1 MPACFYRSAQSVE
14 PSLNEVLVAVVMAVS
29 GGTSETLVD
38 VPAHV
43 WRGLPDGLRL
53 GTSAVNPNRI
63 GVWASCLIPK
73 GKKFGPFVGERKKR
87 SQVTSN
93 VYMWEVYFP
102 TRGWMCVDA
111 TDPVKGNWLRYVNW
125 ACSSEEQNLFPLE
138 INRAIYYKV
147 LRPIAQDEELLVWYN
162 GEDNPEIAA
171 ALEEERNSNFHKKNS
186 PRAKRARKKLLEKA
200 RQAGLGRL
208 SGHKPLSTTRP
219 VVTAMRDS
227 DKGINTEE
235 ERPSVSSDS
244 AQETAASLIS
254 PTETRD
260 ISLSPVHTVLDQTE
274 REKSNQGELQPHGSL
289 EYSAESQSG
298 NRSEQPDPESIFGHS
313 VKESSESP
321 LHEVASVSPL
331 VSPELDAEGDPD
343 FEDDAQGGNY
353 HCQYCERQF
362 SSKQSLEH
370 HIDTHTIRNHQTLTF
385 KCRYCAKPFGSQ
397 VGKRRHERRHENGS
411 KGLKRP
417 GSFAGTAFVLNP
429 SGCNDSPVSAS
440 VTSPNSTIVSSQNSP
455 PHLSSDALTKDAG
468 VEPDQSLVL
477 EENGESK
484 ELHPCKY
491 CSKAFGT
498 HTNMRRHQR
507 RIHERHLMPKG
518 VRRKGILLQDIPSQQ
533 LQQGQSS
540 VLQEASP
547 HNSPPL
553 IYVPSVDTD
562 DEGERE
568 DSMVDVSKNISE
580 NLSLYIDGKI
590 LSTSAVSSCEVIEV
604 DSGSPA
610 LFGLD
615 AVILNPTQ
623 ISQALQL
630 ETQPCHVKE
639 LSVIDQAV
647 PKRRTSTPPL
657 LPTVKTEPDTMSYTA
672 SSSSTSSQSPS
683 LGGNIFPQPTETLA
697 LQKEKTIYLSP
708 KLKQLLQTQDSQK
721 PTLALITDSR
731 KLTTPL
737 SVSSLPVA
745 QGRFKRRTAS
755 PPTHVQNSSSAI
767 IESSIIETGDSFALM
782 VPKVESHCMSYSWSI
797 SSKEQRDCMSPS
809 GKDWPVLVSG
819 GSSCNQQ
826 PLDLSGAVGKR
837 GGSISKGTTESV
849 LDLSIHRKSVTDH
862 KTKASILLQ
871 SHVKRKKPNTSMLE
885 KVLMNEYSGLSSAGE
900 ESSPCLGSPDTH
912 LSSGSTTGVSPS
924 SVCSNSE
931 HPPCESV
938 SPPSLT
944 PVTMNPSSPSS
955 SSQASSTPP
964 PPVLPTVP
972 SPPPLSQFS
981 DSAFP
986 KLSPK
991 PVYHMVDEISGSPKV
1006 KETCLDMKNLDD
1018 KDFNQTAKQLP
1029 LTTDALPR
1037 SPEHTK
1043 SHCNADSFSKSETLL
1058 KGSTSDP
1065 DLYLLKNTNNVIS
1078 LHEKNIDSKAI
1089 QSSSFDVLSPQD
1101 HNIATDVCQKLQSAH
1116 SPVHL
1121 APNVDSLSSSHT
1133 VVADS
1138 NIEPLADDAL
1148 VTDKHMMED
1157 AVESTTNDDYGG
1169 FSSRVPEKT
1178 PDGADTLEQDTFT
1191 KSFVCNVCKDPFH
1204 SIKQLSNHI
1213 IDHAVEWPFKCE
1225 FCVQLFQNSAALL
1238 EHRSSLH
1245 GVGRIYCCPICA
1257 KEFAFLCNLQQH
1269 QSDLHPG
1276 QSHAHTMVENGKLRP
1291 QNYTDPA
1298 QVNMERNSLHL
1309 TPDTTVDV
1317 APQDS
1322 RELFNYSSVKAEGD
1336 GEEQED
1342 PTEELYTT
1350 IKIMASEAGK
1360 PKCPDVR
1367 LGINQHYPSFK
1378 PPPFPYHNRTPAASV
1393 ASATNFT
1400 THNIPQ
1406 TFSTAIRCT
1415 KCGNSFDNMPE
1426 LHKHILA
1433 CANASDKRRYTPKKN
1448 PIPLR
1453 QIVNQ
1458 PQNGVVSPIAAAIGG
1473 QNAFRRMGQPK
1484 RLNFSQEVPTK
1495 MKMSALNKKKNQL
1508 VQKAISQKNKAATSV
1523 KKAFIQAEEQEVQAC
1538 PYCSREFTYAASL
1551 AKHIACSCPQKPVS
1565 KKKKGALM
1573 PQDKN
1578 MKLRSRTT
1586 DSEIKQEGNL
1596 GLAVKPLVKTR
1607 TRSSELLEGE
1617 VTSGSNGKTGTPQ
1630 IRVKRP
1636 ASNKDHSA
1644 PKSKKGRKSKP
1655 QPSVLTSS
1663 LTLASQPGAKMQRGG
1678 KDMALKKEAETKPQV
1693 QHKKEKRFSKRMRE
1707 RVGGPVTRSLQMA
1720 SAAPPGEVKTEDPP
1734 VSEPVHG
1741 EHKESCL
1748 S

>member
-1 MPACFYRSAQSVE
+1 MMSVIIF
-14 PSLNEVLVAVVMAVS
+14 S
-29 GGTSETLVD
+29 
-38 VPAHV
+38 
-43 WRGLPDGLRL
+43 
-53 GTSAVNPNRI
+53 
-63 GVWASCLIPK
+63 
-73 GKKFGPFVGERKKR
+73 
-87 SQVTSN
+87 
-93 VYMWEVYFP
+93 
-102 TRGWMCVDA
+102 
-111 TDPVKGNWLRYVNW
+111 
-125 ACSSEEQNLFPLE
+125 
-138 INRAIYYKV
+138 
-147 LRPIAQDEELLVWYN
+147 
-162 GEDNPEIAA
+162 
-171 ALEEERNSNFHKKNS
+171 
-186 PRAKRARKKLLEKA
+186 
-200 RQAGLGRL
+200 
-208 SGHKPLSTTRP
+208 
-219 VVTAMRDS
+219 
-227 DKGINTEE
+227 GINKEE
-235 ERPSVSSDS
+235 ERPSVSSAP
-244 AQETAASLIS
+244 AQETVASRIS
-254 PTETRD
+254 PAETRD
-260 ISLSPVHTVLDQTE
+260 ISLSPVHAAVLEQKE
-274 REKSNQGELQPHGSL
+274 REKSDQGELQPHGSI
-289 EYSAESQSG
+289 ECTTESQSG
-298 NRSEQPDPESIFGHS
+298 NRSEQHDPESIFGHPI
-313 VKESSESP
+313 KESSESP
-321 LHEVASVSPL
+321 LHEVA
-331 VSPELDAEGDPD
+331 LDHD
-343 FEDDAQGGNY
+343 FEYDTQTVNY
-353 HCQYCERQF
+353 HCQYCEHQF
-362 SSKQSLEH
+362 STKHSLEH
-370 HIDTHTIRNHQTLTF
+370 HINTHTIRNHQTLTF

-411 KGLKRP
+411 KGLKRL
-417 GSFAGTAFVLNP
+417 GSLAGTAFMLNP
-429 SGCNDSPVSAS
+429 SGCNDSPICGST
-440 VTSPNSTIVSSQNSP
+440 TSPSLTIISSQNSP
-455 PHLSSDALTKDAG
+455 PNLSSDISTKDAA
-468 VEPDQSLVL
+468 VDPEQSLVL
-477 EENGESK
+477 GENGELK

-491 CSKAFGT
+491 CNKVFGT

-518 VRRKGILLQDIPSQQ
+518 VRRKGTLLQDIPSQQ

-540 VLQEASP
+540 VLQEAST

-553 IYVPSVDTD
+553 VFVPSVDTD
-562 DEGERE
+562 DEGEQE

-590 LSTSAVSSCEVIEV
+590 LSTSTVSSCEVIEV
-604 DSGSPA
+604 DSSSPA

-639 LSVIDQAV
+639 LSVIDQSI

-657 LPTVKTEPDTMSYTA
+657 LPTVKTEPDTMSSTV
-672 SSSSTSSQSPS
+672 SSSSSSSQLSP
-683 LGGNIFPQPTETLA
+683 LGGSILPQHTETLTF
-697 LQKEKTIYLSP
+697 QKEKTIYLSP

-721 PTLALITDSR
+721 PTFTLITDSH

-737 SVSSLPVA
+737 SVSSLPA
-745 QGRFKRRTAS
+745 SQGRFKRRTAS
-755 PPTHVQNSSSAI
+755 PTHVQNSSSGNM
-767 IESSIIETGDSFALM
+767 ESSITETGDPFALM
-782 VPKVESHCMSYSWSI
+782 VPKVESHCMSYSWSV
-797 SSKEQRDCMSPS
+797 SSKEQRDCMSPP
-809 GKDWPVLVSG
+809 GKDWAVSVSG

-837 GGSISKGTTESV
+837 GGMISKGPSESV
-849 LDLSIHRKSVTDH
+849 LDLSIHHKSVTDH
-862 KTKASILLQ
+862 KTKASMLQ

-900 ESSPCLGSPDTH
+900 DSTPCIGSPDTH
-912 LSSGSTTGVSPS
+912 LSLGSTTGMSPS
-924 SVCSNSE
+924 SMCLNSE

-991 PVYHMVDEISGSPKV
+991 PVCYMVDEMSSGFPNV
-1006 KETCLDMKNLDD
+1006 KETCLDMKNVDGD
-1018 KDFNQTAKQLP
+1018 KDFNQPTKQLP
-1029 LTTDALPR
+1029 PTNDALPQCL
-1037 SPEHTK
+1037 EDTK

-1058 KGSTSDP
+1058 KGSTLDP
-1065 DLYLLKNTNNVIS
+1065 DIHLLKNTNNVIS

-1089 QSSSFDVLSPQD
+1089 QNGSFDGPSPQD
-1101 HNIATDVCQKLQSAH
+1101 HNIATDVCQKQQSSH
-1116 SPVHL
+1116 FPVHL
-1121 APNVDSLSSSHT
+1121 ASNKDSLSSSNNI
-1133 VVADS
+1133 VANS

-1148 VTDKHMMED
+1148 VPDKHMVQD
-1157 AVESTTNDDYGG
+1157 IVESLANHDGV
-1169 FSSRVPEKT
+1169 SSRVPEKT
-1178 PDGADTLEQDTFT
+1178 PDGTGNLEQDTFT
-1191 KSFVCNVCKDPFH
+1191 KSFVCNVCEEPFH

-1225 FCVQLFQNSAALL
+1225 FCVQLFQNAAALL

-1245 GVGRIYCCPICA
+1245 GVGRIYCCPVCA

-1291 QNYTDPA
+1291 QNYTNSA
-1298 QVNMERNSLHL
+1298 QVNIERNSLHSTL
-1309 TPDTTVDV
+1309 DTTVDV

-1322 RELFNYSSVKAEGD
+1322 CELFNCSSVKEEGD
-1336 GEEQED
+1336 GDEQED

-1378 PPPFPYHNRTPAASV
+1378 PPPFPYHNRTPAGSV

-1415 KCGNSFDNMPE
+1415 KCGDSFDNMPE

-1453 QIVNQ
+1453 QIVHQ

-1473 QNAFRRMGQPK
+1473 QSAFRRMGQPK
-1484 RLNFSQEVPTK
+1484 RLNFNQEITTK
-1495 MKMSALNKKKNQL
+1495 MKISVLNKKKKQL
-1508 VQKAISQKNKAATSV
+1508 VQKAISQKNKAATSI
-1523 KKAFIQAEEQEVQAC
+1523 KKASIQEEQQDVQAC
-1538 PYCSREFTYAASL
+1538 PYCKREFTYAASL
-1551 AKHIACSCPQKPVS
+1551 AKHIAHSCPQKPVAQ
-1565 KKKKGALM
+1565 KKKGTLM
-1573 PQDKN
+1573 PQEKN
-1578 MKLRSRTT
+1578 RKLRNRAT
-1586 DSEIKQEGNL
+1586 DSEIKREGNL
-1596 GLAVKPLVKTR
+1596 GLAVKALGKTR

-1617 VTSGSNGKTGTPQ
+1617 VISGSSGKTGTPQ
-1630 IRVKRP
+1630 MHVKRP
-1636 ASNKDHSA
+1636 AAKKDISS

-1655 QPSVLTSS
+1655 QPSGLTSS
-1663 LTLASQPGAKMQRGG
+1663 LTLASQPAAKMQCVGEN
-1678 KDMALKKEAETKPQV
+1678 MALKKEAETKPQV
-1693 QHKKEKRFSKRMRE
+1693 QSKKEKRFTKRMRE

-1720 SAAPPGEVKTEDPP
+1720 SASPPGEMKTEDPLI
-1734 VSEPVHG
+1734 SEPVHG
-1741 EHKESCL
+1741 EHKVPRKVTSHIL
-1748 S
+1748 LVLNQG

>member
-1 MPACFYRSAQSVE
+1 
-14 PSLNEVLVAVVMAVS
+14 MAVS
-29 GGTSETLVD
+29 GRESETLVD
-38 VPAHV
+38 IPAHV

-53 GTSAVNPNRI
+53 APSAVNPDRI

-73 GKKFGPFVGERKKR
+73 GKRFGPFVGERKKR

-111 TDPVKGNWLRYVNW
+111 TDPTKGNWLRYVNW
-125 ACSSEEQNLFPLE
+125 ACSPEEQNLFPLE

-171 ALEEERNSNFHKKNS
+171 ALEEERNSNFYKKNS
-186 PRAKRARKKLLEKA
+186 PRAKRARKKKLLEKA
-200 RQAGLGRL
+200 RQAGLGIL
-208 SGHKPLSTTRP
+208 SGHKPLSTRP
-219 VVTAMRDS
+219 IVTEMRDS
-227 DKGINTEE
+227 DKEINKEE
-235 ERPSVSSDS
+235 ERPSVASDP
-244 AQETAASLIS
+244 AQETAPSCIN

-260 ISLSPVHTVLDQTE
+260 ISLSPVHTAVLE
-274 REKSNQGELQPHGSL
+274 KKEKEKSDQKELQPSGSF
-289 EYSAESQSG
+289 ENSAESQSG
-298 NRSEQPDPESIFGHS
+298 NRCENLDSESIFGHS

-321 LHEVASVSPL
+321 LPEVTPVSSL
-331 VSPELDAEGDPD
+331 VTPELDAEGEPD
-343 FEDDAQGGNY
+343 FVYDAQGGNY
-353 HCQYCERQF
+353 HCQYCEHKF
-362 SSKQSLEH
+362 STKHSLEH
-370 HIDTHTIRNHQTLTF
+370 HINIHTTRNHQTLTF
-385 KCRYCAKPFGSQ
+385 KCRYCSKPFGSQ

-417 GSFAGTAFVLNP
+417 GSLAGAVFLQNP
-429 SGCNDSPVSAS
+429 SGCNDTPIFGS
-440 VTSPNSTIVSSQNSP
+440 VTSSSPTIKSTQNSP
-455 PHLSSDALTKDAG
+455 SHLSSDTLTKDAS
-468 VEPDQSLVL
+468 VEPDQSFIL

-491 CSKAFGT
+491 CNKAFGT

-507 RIHERHLMPKG
+507 RIHERHLLPKG
-518 VRRKGILLQDIPSQQ
+518 IRRKGILLQDIPAHQ
-533 LQQGQSS
+533 LQQGQSLE
-540 VLQEASP
+540 LQEASP
-547 HNSPPL
+547 RNSPPL
-553 IYVPSVDTD
+553 VYVPSVDTD

-590 LSTSAVSSCEVIEV
+590 LSTSTVSGCDVIEV
-604 DSGSPA
+604 DSRSPA

-615 AVILNPTQ
+615 AVILNHTQ

-630 ETQPCHVKE
+630 ETQSCHVNE
-639 LSVIDQAV
+639 LSVIDQSV

-657 LPTVKTEPDTMSYTA
+657 LPTVKTEPSTMLSTV
-672 SSSSTSSQSPS
+672 SSSSASSQSPS

-697 LQKEKTIYLSP
+697 FQKEKTVYLSP

-721 PTLALITDSR
+721 PTLAIVTDSH

-737 SVSSLPVA
+737 SVTSLPAA
-745 QGRFKRRTAS
+745 QGKFKRRTAS
-755 PPTHVQNSSSAI
+755 PTNVQNSSSTSAD
-767 IESSIIETGDSFALM
+767 SSIVETGDSFALI
-782 VPKVESHCMSYSWSI
+782 VPKVESHCTSFSWSV

-809 GKDWPVLVSG
+809 GKDWPVSVSG
-819 GSSCNQQ
+819 GNSCNQQ

-837 GGSISKGTTESV
+837 GGSINKGPSESV
-849 LDLSIHRKSVTDH
+849 LDLSVHHKNVADH
-862 KTKASILLQ
+862 KTKSSILLQ

-900 ESSPCLGSPDTH
+900 EGSPCLGSPDIH
-912 LSSGSTTGVSPS
+912 LSSGSTTVVSPS
-924 SVCSNSE
+924 SGCSNSE
-931 HPPCESV
+931 PLPCESV

-981 DSAFP
+981 DSVFP

-991 PVYHMVDEISGSPKV
+991 PVYHMEDEMPRFHDV
-1006 KETCLDMKNLDD
+1006 KEEYLDRKNQDD
-1018 KDFNQTAKQLP
+1018 KDFDDKDKQTSKQFPPDDVLP
-1029 LTTDALPR
+1029 QSL
-1037 SPEHTK
+1037 EVTK
-1043 SHCNADSFSKSETLL
+1043 SHCDADSFCKSETLFE
-1058 KGSTSDP
+1058 GSTSDP
-1065 DLYLLKNTNNVIS
+1065 DLHLLKNIDNTIS
-1078 LHEKNIDSKAI
+1078 LHEKSIDSNGI
-1089 QSSSFDVLSPQD
+1089 QKSSFHRPSPQG
-1101 HNIATDVCQKLQSAH
+1101 HNNATDVCQKLQSS

-1121 APNVDSLSSSHT
+1121 ALDMDSSSHN
-1133 VVADS
+1133 VAADS

-1148 VTDKHMMED
+1148 INDKLLIEDSVENTTTDG
-1157 AVESTTNDDYGG
+1157 VSSTC
-1169 FSSRVPEKT
+1169 VPENI
-1178 PDGADTLEQDTFT
+1178 PDGADTLEQDMFT
-1191 KSFVCNVCKDPFH
+1191 KSFVCNVCEKPFH

-1213 IDHAVEWPFKCE
+1213 IDHALEWPFKCE

-1238 EHRSSLH
+1238 KHRSSLH

-1269 QSDLHPG
+1269 QTDLHPG
-1276 QSHAHTMVENGKLRP
+1276 QAHAHTMVENGKLRP
-1291 QNYTDPA
+1291 QNYTDPS
-1298 QVNMERNSLHL
+1298 QLNTERNSLHS
-1309 TPDTTVDV
+1309 TADTTIDV
-1317 APQDS
+1317 APQDPC
-1322 RELFNYSSVKAEGD
+1322 ELLNCSGVKEEGD
-1336 GEEQED
+1336 GVEHED

-1378 PPPFPYHNRTPAASV
+1378 PPPFPYHSRTPADSV

-1426 LHKHILA
+1426 LHKHILV

-1453 QIVNQ
+1453 QIVSQ
-1458 PQNGVVSPIAAAIGG
+1458 PQNGVFSPITAANGG

-1484 RLNFSQEVPTK
+1484 RLNFNQEVPTTV
-1495 MKMSALNKKKNQL
+1495 KMSVLNKKKNQL
-1508 VQKAISQKNKAATSV
+1508 VQKAISQKNKAANSI
-1523 KKAFIQAEEQEVQAC
+1523 KKASNQEVAQDVQAC

-1551 AKHIACSCPQKPVS
+1551 AKHVACSCPQKPVA

-1573 PQDKN
+1573 PQNKN
-1578 MKLRSRTT
+1578 MKLRSRAS

-1596 GLAVKPLVKTR
+1596 CLAIKSLGKTR

-1617 VTSGSNGKTGTPQ
+1617 VTSGSNGKAGDLQ

-1636 ASNKDHSA
+1636 ALNKHHLA

-1655 QPSVLTSS
+1655 EPSVMTSS
-1663 LTLASQPGAKMQRGG
+1663 LTLASQPSAKMQRGG

-1693 QHKKEKRFSKRMRE
+1693 QPKKEKRFSKRMRE
-1707 RVGGPVTRSLQMA
+1707 RVGGPMTRSLQMA
-1720 SAAPPGEVKTEDPP
+1720 SATSPGEVKTEDPLI
-1734 VSEPVHG
+1734 SEPVHG
-1741 EHKESCL
+1741 EYKESCI